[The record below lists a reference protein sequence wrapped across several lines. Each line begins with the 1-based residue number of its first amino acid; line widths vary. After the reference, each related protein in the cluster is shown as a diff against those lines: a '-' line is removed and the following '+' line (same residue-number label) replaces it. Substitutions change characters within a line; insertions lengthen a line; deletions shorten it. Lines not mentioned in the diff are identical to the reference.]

1 MIHPQPHPTVEIP
14 PWDPPH
20 EDQTDNMMN
29 IIISPQTK
37 AYFAALHHYLPSST
51 ESPLDSDECDEF
63 RMYEFKVRKCT
74 RVRSHDWT
82 ECPYAH
88 PGEKARRRDPR
99 RRNYSATPCPEFRRG
114 SCRKGDLCEFAHGV
128 FESWLHPT
136 RYRTQPCNDGLN
148 CRRRVC
154 FFAHTPKELRLV
166 VESPR
171 SGSESPPVSPSYN
184 RVNSVAELVGG
195 IRGLQIGNV
204 GGGMSPRGTHICG
217 SGFGFS
223 SPSRCLNRGLTRSGL
238 GRVDPWEVRAEG
250 EVPTERVESGK
261 GIRAR
266 MYAKLSKENSLDWGR
281 VDSVSPGPDFGWVSE
296 LVN

>member
-1 MIHPQPHPTVEIP
+1 M
-14 PWDPPH
+14 
-20 EDQTDNMMN
+20 
-29 IIISPQTK
+29 
-37 AYFAALHHYLPSST
+37 
-51 ESPLDSDECDEF
+51 
-63 RMYEFKVRKCT
+63 
-74 RVRSHDWT
+74 
-82 ECPYAH
+82 
-88 PGEKARRRDPR
+88 
-99 RRNYSATPCPEFRRG
+99 
-114 SCRKGDLCEFAHGV
+114 
-128 FESWLHPT
+128 
-136 RYRTQPCNDGLN
+136 
-148 CRRRVC
+148 
-154 FFAHTPKELRLV
+154 
-166 VESPR
+166 
-171 SGSESPPVSPSYN
+171 SPSYN

-223 SPSRCLNRGLTRSGL
+223 SPSGYLNRGLIRSGL